1 MAATPITVT
10 VRYTPPGRRKYNWL
24 TAVAAYPGGAPTRAE
39 INAGSDLS
47 GEIVEVN
54 GFELTGD
61 SADAPDLGG
70 GFVAQVPARVSAS
83 DSEIVFYASSNS
95 NDIRT
100 VLPRGT
106 AGYILVL
113 PEGDVPTQKCEVW
126 PATVKSMFIDGSV
139 EDPGKVHVQF
149 SITRIPVQNLTIPA

>member
-1 MAATPITVT
+1 MPATPITVT
-10 VRYTPPGRRKYNWL
+10 NRYTPPGRRKYNWL
-24 TAVAAYPGGAPTRAE
+24 TAVAAYPAMATRAE

-47 GEIVEVN
+47 AELAEVN

-70 GFVAQVPARVSAS
+70 GFVAQVPARVTAS
-83 DSEIVFYASSNS
+83 DSEFVFYASSNS
-95 NDIRT
+95 ADIRT

-106 AGYILVL
+106 AGFVLIL
-113 PEGDVPTQKCEVW
+113 PEGDVPTQKCEIW

-139 EDPGKVHVQF
+139 EDPGKIHVQL
-149 SITRIPVQNLTIPA
+149 SITKLPIQNLTIPA

>member
-1 MAATPITVT
+1 MPATPITVT
-10 VRYTPPGRRKYNWL
+10 TRYTPPGRRKYNWL
-24 TAVAAYPGGAPTRAE
+24 TAVSGYPAAPTRAE

-47 GEIVEVN
+47 AELAEVN

-70 GFVAQVPARVSAS
+70 GFVAQVPARVTAS
-83 DSEIVFYASSNS
+83 DSEFVFYASSNS

-100 VLPRGT
+100 VLPLGS
-106 AGYILVL
+106 AGFGLIL

-126 PATVKSMFIDGSV
+126 RRRSSRCSWTGRWRTRAGSTCSC
-139 EDPGKVHVQF
+139 PSRGCR
-149 SITRIPVQNLTIPA
+149 SRT